1 MKDLSRDF
9 SKEDTRT
16 VNRSMRK
23 ESTSFSGEMQGNC
36 TPRGCHLTPAR
47 MATIEMTRD
56 NRCWRGGGE
65 RGTLSASGGDMVWH
79 SYPGKHRRVPSK
91 AKNRSTV
98 WSSSPL
104 LGLYPKRMELVTGSL
119 CPLLSWSPEP
129 RN

>member
-1 MKDLSRDF
+1 MNYLSRDF
-9 SKEDTRT
+9 SEEGTRM

-23 ESTSFSGEMQGNC
+23 ESTSLSGETQGSL
-36 TPRGCHLTPAR
+36 TQGCHLTPAR
-47 MATIEMTRD
+47 MAAIAMTGD

-65 RGTLSASGGDMVWH
+65 RGTLSAAGGDTVWH
-79 SYPGKHRRVPSK
+79 SHPGKHRRVPSK

-104 LGLYPKRMELVTGSL
+104 LGLYPERMELVTGFP
-119 CPLLSWSPEP
+119 CPPLSWSPEP